1 LAGDIEGGE
10 LRDAD
15 AGDDSGGADTPGA
28 LTDLDDMSTTVGEEF
43 DTIAAGDI
51 ARDDGEMG
59 ELIMN
64 EADGISDAFTETV
77 GGANGDDIDAPFDE
91 T

>member
-1 LAGDIEGGE
+1 MAGDIEGGE

-15 AGDDSGGADTPGA
+15 AGDDSGGADTSGA
-28 LTDLDDMSTTVGEEF
+28 LTNLDDLGATVGEKF
-43 DTIAAGDI
+43 DAVAAGDI
-51 ARDDGEMG
+51 SGDDGEKG
-59 ELIMN
+59 KLIMN
-64 EADGISDAFTETV
+64 QADGIAYAFTEAV